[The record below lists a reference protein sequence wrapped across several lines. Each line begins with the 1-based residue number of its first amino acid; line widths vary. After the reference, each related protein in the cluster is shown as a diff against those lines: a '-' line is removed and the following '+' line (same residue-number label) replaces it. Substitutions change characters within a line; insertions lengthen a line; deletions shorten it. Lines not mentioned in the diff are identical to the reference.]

1 MYLRP
6 SVLYLSAI
14 ICGAFKM
21 ILLIDIGNTNT
32 TIGSYDSGIKNIWRL
47 STILK
52 GRDIDEYSFLLKD
65 FVLHHRME
73 KPEGA
78 VICSV
83 VPQVTPLFME
93 ALRRSFGF
101 ESINV
106 SHNLKTDLKFCVK
119 NPEKLGADRIANA
132 VAAHKLYRGHL
143 IVIDFGT
150 ATTFCVISSK
160 GEYKGGSIMP
170 GLGISAN
177 TLAENTAKLPR
188 VGLKAPKKVLGDDT
202 ESNILSGLIM
212 GHAGAVER
220 IIKEIKVELSLDIET
235 RENIEAD
242 TNVIATGGFANLVV
256 PYIEGIKEINPLLT
270 LEGLRI
276 IYELNT

>member
-1 MYLRP
+1 M
-6 SVLYLSAI
+6 
-14 ICGAFKM
+14 F
-21 ILLIDIGNTNT
+21 LLIDIGNTNT
-32 TIGSYDSGIKNIWRL
+32 MIGFYDNGIKNIWRL

-52 GRDIDEYSFLLKD
+52 GRDIDEYSFLLKG
-65 FVLHHRME
+65 FILHHQME
-73 KPEGA
+73 EPEGA

-101 ESINV
+101 EPINV
-106 SHNLKTDLKFCVK
+106 SYNLKTGLKFCVK
-119 NPEKLGADRIANA
+119 NPEELGADRIANA
-132 VAAHKLYRGHL
+132 VAAHKLYKGHL

-170 GLGISAN
+170 GLSISAN
-177 TLAENTAKLPR
+177 NLAEFTAKLPR
-188 VGLKAPKKVLGDDT
+188 IELKAPKKALGDDT
-202 ESNILSGLIM
+202 ESSILSGLII

-220 IIKEIKVELSLDIET
+220 IIKEIKEEHSLNIEK
-235 RENIEAD
+235 RENIEVD
-242 TNVIATGGFANLVV
+242 TNVIATGGGADLVV
-256 PYIEGIKEINPLLT
+256 PYIEGIKEINPFLT

-276 IYELNT
+276 IYELST